1 VNHHLEATALEDV
14 VVMLENLTPA
24 SKITAPKDWRPAVEF
39 DGTNGLATTPPTT
52 GDQPDFT
59 QFLIDQGFDP
69 ERVEIYGPVRTSRWQ
84 QREGGD
90 WLVSWRFNFR
100 MKAELELDLP
110 TLYAQAKKTKLPVT
124 KKTAEGKALVIVPA
138 DFQVGKTGSR
148 GNTQDLIA
156 RVFASYERI
165 EQKLK
170 KGGYEKVI
178 ILDAGDMIESVQ
190 NAAQFAQLESND
202 LSPMQQVDMAASLLW
217 DLLKIASKYGP
228 VTYASVG
235 SNHCQWRFNGQAVG
249 KPGLD
254 DWGIV
259 ILQQLRRLSTEL
271 GMDVTYLIPDPYDES
286 LAFDVFDDGFHIV
299 ALAHGHQAKRPNGME
314 GWLQKQGFSHAP
326 VNAFTVF
333 VSGHFHHLRVEE
345 LGQSHN
351 GGSRYW
357 IQASTMDNGSD
368 WFRLQSGTDSVT
380 GIVCFELERQT
391 HFQGTVY
398 KL

>member
-1 VNHHLEATALEDV
+1 
-14 VVMLENLTPA
+14 
-24 SKITAPKDWRPAVEF
+24 
-39 DGTNGLATTPPTT
+39 
-52 GDQPDFT
+52 
-59 QFLIDQGFDP
+59 
-69 ERVEIYGPVRTSRWQ
+69 
-84 QREGGD
+84 
-90 WLVSWRFNFR
+90 

-110 TLYAQAKKTKLPVT
+110 TLYAQAKKTKLPVA

-170 KGGYEKVI
+170 KGGYEKVV
-178 ILDAGDMIESVQ
+178 ILDAGDMIESVS
-190 NAAQFAQLESND
+190 NSAQFAQLDSND
-202 LSPMQQVDMAASLLW
+202 LSPMQQVDMAAALLW
-217 DLLKIASKYGP
+217 DLVKLAHKYAP
-228 VTYASVG
+228 VTYASVA
-235 SNHCQWRFNGQAVG
+235 SNHCQWRFNGQTVG

-259 ILQQLRRLSTEL
+259 ILQQLRRLTTEM

-286 LAFDVFDDGFHIV
+286 LALDVFDDKFHIV

-314 GWLQKQGFSHAP
+314 GWLQKQTFGQGPTS
-326 VNAFTVF
+326 AFTLF

-368 WFRLQSGTDSVT
+368 WFRLQSGTDSAT
-380 GIVCFELERQT
+380 GILCFELERQV

>member
-1 VNHHLEATALEDV
+1 V
-14 VVMLENLTPA
+14 LENLEPTP
-24 SKITAPKDWRPAVEF
+24 KITAPRDWRPAVEF

-84 QREGGD
+84 QREGGA

-110 TLYAQAKKTKLPVT
+110 TLYAQAKKTKKQEV
-124 KKTAEGKALVIVPA
+124 KKTKQGKAFVIVPA

-156 RVFASYERI
+156 RVFASYEQI

-170 KGGYEKVI
+170 KGGYEKVV
-178 ILDAGDMIESVQ
+178 ILDAGDMIESVS
-190 NAAQFAQLESND
+190 NSAQFAQLESND
-202 LSPMQQVDMAASLLW
+202 LSPMQQVDMAAALLW
-217 DLLKIASKYGP
+217 DLVKLAHKYAP
-228 VTYASVG
+228 VTYASVA
-235 SNHCQWRFNGQAVG
+235 SNHCQWRFNGQTVG
-249 KPGLD
+249 KAGQD

-259 ILQQLRRLSTEL
+259 ILQQLRRLSTEVGL
-271 GMDVTYLIPDPYDES
+271 DVSYLIPDPYDES
-286 LAFDVFDDGFHIV
+286 LAFDVFDDQFHVIG
-299 ALAHGHQAKRPNGME
+299 LAHGHQAKRPNGME
-314 GWLQKQGFSHAP
+314 GWLQKQQFSNAP
-326 VNAFTVF
+326 LSAWTTF

-380 GIVCFELERQT
+380 GIVCFELERQV
-391 HFQGTVY
+391 HFQGTVW

>member
-1 VNHHLEATALEDV
+1 
-14 VVMLENLTPA
+14 MLEGLEPTPR
-24 SKITAPKDWRPAVEF
+24 ITAPKDWRPAVEF
-39 DGTNGLATTPPTT
+39 DGSNGQATTPPTT

-100 MKAELELDLP
+100 LKTELEVDLP
-110 TLYAQAKKTKLPVT
+110 TLYAQAKKSVGKVARDN
-124 KKTAEGKALVIVPA
+124 KEGKALVIVPA
-138 DFQVGKTGSR
+138 DFQVGKVASR

-156 RVFASYERI
+156 RVFESYKRI

-170 KGGYEKVI
+170 QGKYEKVI
-178 ILDAGDMIESVQ
+178 ILDAGDMIESVS
-190 NAAQFAQLESND
+190 NKASMAQLDSND
-202 LSPMQQVDMAASLLW
+202 LSPMQQQDLAAALLW
-217 DLLKIASKYGP
+217 DLIKIAHKYAP

-235 SNHCQWRFNGQAVG
+235 SNHCQFRVNGQTVG

-254 DWGIV
+254 DVGIV

-286 LAFDVFDDGFHIV
+286 LALDVFGDSFHIL
-299 ALAHGHQAKRPNGME
+299 ALAHGHQAARPNGVPD
-314 GWLQKQGFSHAP
+314 WLIKQTYSQGPIS
-326 VNAFTVF
+326 AFTTF
-333 VSGHFHHLRVEE
+333 VSGHFHHVRVEE
-345 LGQSHN
+345 LAPASN

-357 IQASTMDNGSD
+357 VQASTSDNGSD
-368 WFRLQSGTDSVT
+368 WFRLKAGTESTT
-380 GIVCFELERQT
+380 GIVCFELERDT

>member
-1 VNHHLEATALEDV
+1 MLV
-14 VVMLENLTPA
+14 LENLEPTPR
-24 SKITAPKDWRPAVEF
+24 ITAPKDWRPAVEF
-39 DGTNGLATTPPTT
+39 DGTNGQATTPPTT

-100 MKAELELDLP
+100 NKTEADIDLP
-110 TLYAQAKKTKLPVT
+110 TLYAQAKKSVGKVARNN
-124 KKTAEGKALVIVPA
+124 KEGKAFVIVPA
-138 DFQVGKTGSR
+138 DYQVGKTGSR

-156 RVFASYERI
+156 RVFESYQRI

-170 KGGYEKVI
+170 KGNYEKII
-178 ILDAGDMIESVQ
+178 ILDAGDMIESVS
-190 NAAQFAQLESND
+190 NKASMAQLESND
-202 LSPMQQVDMAASLLW
+202 LSPFQQQDLAAALLW
-217 DLLKIASKYGP
+217 DLIKLAHKYAP

-235 SNHCQWRFNGQAVG
+235 SNHCQWRVNGQAVG

-254 DWGIV
+254 DVGIV

-271 GMDVTYLIPDPYDES
+271 GMDVSYLIPDPYDES
-286 LAFDVFDDGFHIV
+286 LAFDVFGDEFHIL
-299 ALAHGHQAKRPNGME
+299 ALAHGHQAARPNGVPD
-314 GWLQKQGFSHAP
+314 WLIKQTYSQGPIS
-326 VNAFTVF
+326 AFTTF
-333 VSGHFHHLRVEE
+333 VSGHFHHVRVEE
-345 LGQSHN
+345 LAPASN

-357 IQASTMDNGSD
+357 VQASTSDSGSD
-368 WFRLQSGTDSVT
+368 WFRLKAGSESTT
-380 GIVCFELERQT
+380 GIVCFELERDV
-391 HFQGTVY
+391 HFQGTIY

>member
-1 VNHHLEATALEDV
+1 MLED
-14 VVMLENLTPA
+14 LEPA
-24 SKITAPKDWRPAVEF
+24 QRITAPKDWRPAVEF

-84 QREGGD
+84 QREGGA

-110 TLYAQAKKTKLPVT
+110 TLYAQAKKTKLPVA

-170 KGGYEKVI
+170 KGGYEKVV
-178 ILDAGDMIESVQ
+178 ILDAGDMIESIS
-190 NAAQFAQLESND
+190 NKASMAQLESND
-202 LSPMQQVDMAASLLW
+202 LSPMQQQDVAAALLW
-217 DLLKIASKYGP
+217 DLIKLAHKYAP

-235 SNHCQWRFNGQAVG
+235 SNHCQLRVNGQTVG

-254 DWGIV
+254 DVGIV

-271 GMDVTYLIPDPYDES
+271 GMDVTYLIPDPFDES
-286 LAFDVFDDGFHIV
+286 LAFDVFEDQFHV
-299 ALAHGHQAKRPNGME
+299 LALAHGHQAKRPNGME
-314 GWLQKQGFSHAP
+314 SWLQKQTFGQGPAS
-326 VNAFTVF
+326 AFTTF
-333 VSGHFHHLRVEE
+333 VSGHFHYLRVEE
-345 LGQSHN
+345 LGQAHN

-357 IQASTMDNGSD
+357 VQASTSDNGSD
-368 WFRLQSGTDSVT
+368 WYRLQSGSESVT
-380 GIVCFELERQT
+380 GIVCFELERNV
-391 HFQGTVY
+391 HFEGTVY

>member
-1 VNHHLEATALEDV
+1 
-14 VVMLENLTPA
+14 
-24 SKITAPKDWRPAVEF
+24 
-39 DGTNGLATTPPTT
+39 
-52 GDQPDFT
+52 
-59 QFLIDQGFDP
+59 
-69 ERVEIYGPVRTSRWQ
+69 
-84 QREGGD
+84 
-90 WLVSWRFNFR
+90 

-110 TLYAQAKKTKLPVT
+110 TLYAQAKKTKLPVA
-124 KKTAEGKALVIVPA
+124 KKTKEGKALVIVPA

-148 GNTQDLIA
+148 GDTQDLIA

-170 KGGYEKVI
+170 KGDYEKVI

-314 GWLQKQGFSHAP
+314 GWLQKQGFSNSP
-326 VNAFTVF
+326 ISAFTCF

-380 GIVCFELERQT
+380 GIVCFELERQV
-391 HFQGTVY
+391 HFQGTVW
-398 KL
+398 KM

>member
-1 VNHHLEATALEDV
+1 
-14 VVMLENLTPA
+14 
-24 SKITAPKDWRPAVEF
+24 
-39 DGTNGLATTPPTT
+39 
-52 GDQPDFT
+52 
-59 QFLIDQGFDP
+59 
-69 ERVEIYGPVRTSRWQ
+69 
-84 QREGGD
+84 
-90 WLVSWRFNFR
+90 

-110 TLYAQAKKTKLPVT
+110 TLYAQAKKTRLPVA
-124 KKTAEGKALVIVPA
+124 KKTKEGKALVIVPA

-170 KGGYEKVI
+170 KGHYEKVI

-254 DWGIV
+254 DFGIV

-314 GWLQKQGFSHAP
+314 SWLQKQGFSHAP

-380 GIVCFELERQT
+380 GIVCFELERQV

>member
-1 VNHHLEATALEDV
+1 
-14 VVMLENLTPA
+14 MLENLEPTPR
-24 SKITAPKDWRPAVEF
+24 ITAPKDWRPAVEF
-39 DGTNGLATTPPTT
+39 DGINGQATTPPTT

-100 MKAELELDLP
+100 NKTEADIDLP
-110 TLYAQAKKTKLPVT
+110 TLYAQAKKTKLPAR
-124 KKTAEGKALVIVPA
+124 KESKQGKAFVIVPA
-138 DFQVGKTGSR
+138 DYQVGKVGSR

-156 RVFASYERI
+156 RVFESYKRI

-170 KGGYEKVI
+170 QGNYEKII
-178 ILDAGDMIESVQ
+178 ILDAGDMIESVS
-190 NAAQFAQLESND
+190 NKASMAQLESND
-202 LSPMQQVDMAASLLW
+202 LSPFQQQDLAAALLW
-217 DLLKIASKYGP
+217 DLIKLAHKYAP

-235 SNHCQWRFNGQAVG
+235 SNHCQWRVNGQAVG

-254 DWGIV
+254 DVGIV

-286 LAFDVFDDGFHIV
+286 LAFDVFGDSFHIL
-299 ALAHGHQAKRPNGME
+299 ALAHGHQAARPNGVPD
-314 GWLQKQGFSHAP
+314 WLIKQTYSQGPIS
-326 VNAFTVF
+326 AFTTF
-333 VSGHFHHLRVEE
+333 VSAHFHHVRVEE
-345 LGQSHN
+345 LAPASN

-357 IQASTMDNGSD
+357 VQASTSDNGSD
-368 WFRLQSGTDSVT
+368 WFRLKLGSESTT
-380 GIVCFELERQT
+380 GIVCFELERDV
-391 HFQGTVY
+391 HFQGTIY

>member
-1 VNHHLEATALEDV
+1 
-14 VVMLENLTPA
+14 MLENLEPA
-24 SKITAPKDWRPAVEF
+24 RKVTAPKDWRAAVEF
-39 DGTNGLATTPPTT
+39 DGTYGLATTPPTT

-100 MKAELELDLP
+100 MKADLDLDLP
-110 TLYAQAKKTKLPVT
+110 TLYAQAKKTKKQEV
-124 KKTAEGKALVIVPA
+124 KKTKQGKVFVIVPA
-138 DFQVGKTGSR
+138 DYQVGKVGSR
-148 GNTQDLIA
+148 GNTEDLIA
-156 RVFASYERI
+156 RVFDSYTRIEEKLKRGGYERI
-165 EQKLK
+165 
-170 KGGYEKVI
+170 I
-178 ILDAGDMIESVQ
+178 ILDAGDVIESVQ
-190 NAAQFAQLESND
+190 NKANFAQLESND
-202 LSPMQQVDMAASLLW
+202 ISPMQQVDLAAALLW
-217 DLLKIASKYGP
+217 DLVKTSAKYAP
-228 VTYASVG
+228 VTYASVA

-259 ILQQLRRLSTEL
+259 ILQQLRRLSTEV
-271 GMDVTYLIPDPYDES
+271 GMDVTYLIPDPFDES
-286 LAFDVFDDGFHIV
+286 LAFDVFEDGFHIV

-314 GWLQKQGFSHAP
+314 AWLQKQTFGQGPTSAFSL
-326 VNAFTVF
+326 F

-345 LGQSHN
+345 LGQAHN

-357 IQASTMDNGSD
+357 VQASTMDNGSD
-368 WFRLQSGTDSVT
+368 WFRLQAGNDSTT
-380 GIVCFELERQT
+380 GIVCFELERQV